1 MATPGSS
8 AGGWK
13 IAAPIVLA
21 LCGLLFVMSA
31 KAAGGDD
38 LRGSDVLELSDLIR
52 AEDRR
57 ARELTQEV
65 EELTAEVDALTRAQ
79 GSIEADE
86 VQAQVDALLPIAGAE
101 PVEGP
106 ALSVTL
112 DDANPIPSEE
122 QMPAGLNTEDYLVH
136 QEDVEGVMNALW
148 AGGAEA
154 MTVMGQ
160 RIVTTST
167 VRCVGPVLLLEG
179 RQYSPPYRITA
190 IGDPDQLRAALD
202 ESEAVRNYSDWVDLI
217 GLGYNVEES
226 EQVTVP
232 AYERALGGGVSS

>member
-1 MATPGSS
+1 MATAGRP

-13 IAAPIVLA
+13 VAAPIVLA
-21 LCGLLFVMSA
+21 FCGLLFVMSA

-57 ARELTQEV
+57 ARELTQEI
-65 EELTAEVDALTRAQ
+65 EDLNAEVDALTRSKA
-79 GSIEADE
+79 SAEIDD
-86 VQAQVDALLPIAGAE
+86 VQADVDALLPIAGLE
-101 PVEGP
+101 PAEGP
-106 ALSVTL
+106 ALTITL
-112 DDANPIPSEE
+112 DDASPIPSEE

-154 MTVMGQ
+154 MAVMDQ

-202 ESEAVRNYSDWVDLI
+202 ESEAVRNYNDWVDLI
-217 GLGYNVEES
+217 GLGYKVEES
-226 EQVTVP
+226 EQATVP
-232 AYERALGGGVSS
+232 AYERSLGGGVSS